1 MNVEVFIH
9 GVPNGESFWGNE
21 EDRNFFGTFYVQGS
35 NDAVKF
41 LIQTR
46 SSNGTTYCYYSY
58 LVYKNVLG
66 NEGREGSYFGL
77 TIRFDAY
84 CKDFLSIYKVLDTMF
99 TAHVLNKILKF
110 QNGKYKYAITDFG
123 SSSEIMN
130 CINSTTLQ
138 LVQSSLT
145 NDSFGSLQGFAVG
158 SANLP
163 TGNLYET
170 TTNDVE
176 ACIRQYGKIAL
187 SPYYP
192 TARETGLAKQY
203 DSKLQAVKQ
212 QCEEKHKAEID
223 AKDQKLRSINDSL
236 VSLQRENGDLRNT
249 IAQKEQVIVLKNQS
263 IADLENN
270 IKQIGHTKKV
280 IKNVELIKEPIIE
293 LSKIFGEQRV
303 SVPNKEAVQKKG
315 YASIIKSLLP
325 FVNFILLIFV
335 IVLLW
340 GKSSTTATEHND
352 GMTSLQDTVRL
363 STEQISEQP
372 EQDPSNTA
380 SEAELGNP
388 FTQRTNVSAE
398 LKMDVSNY
406 NENRQKFLTKGVPY
420 TVEIKNSQDPANG
433 KWEIEG
439 GHIEGNTNGNSIKF
453 VPEADNTVTIT
464 YQNQNGESYTRTLK
478 VSK

>member
-1 MNVEVFIH
+1 MNVEVFVH

-46 SSNGTTYCYYSY
+46 MSNGTTYCYYSY

-77 TIRFDAY
+77 SIRFDAY

-158 SANLP
+158 GTNLP
-163 TGNLYET
+163 TGNIYET

-176 ACIRQYGKIAL
+176 SCIKQYGKIAL

-192 TARETGLAKQY
+192 TARETGLVKQY
-203 DSKLQAVKQ
+203 DSKLQVVKQ
-212 QCEEKHKAEID
+212 QYEERYKTEID
-223 AKDQKLRSINDSL
+223 TKDQKLRSVNDSL
-236 VSLQRENGDLRNT
+236 VSLQKENGNLRNT
-249 IAQKEQVIVLKNQS
+249 INQKEQVIAQKNQS
-263 IADLENN
+263 IADLENK
-270 IKQIGHTKKV
+270 IKQIEHTKKV

-293 LSKIFGEQRV
+293 LSKIFGVQRV
-303 SVPNKEAVQKKG
+303 SVPNKTAVQKKG
-315 YASIIKSLLP
+315 YASIIKSLIP

-335 IVLLW
+335 IVILW
-340 GKSSTTATEHND
+340 GKSSTKATASND
-352 GMTSLQDTVRL
+352 EMTHLQDTERL
-363 STEQISEQP
+363 SKEQISEHH
-372 EQDPSNTA
+372 EAETSNTTSDA
-380 SEAELGNP
+380 GVNNP
-388 FTQRTNVSAE
+388 FTTTTENPST
-398 LKMDVSNY
+398 LSMDVGNY
-406 NENRQKFLTKGVPY
+406 NERENKFLKKKVPY
-420 TVEIKNSQDPANG
+420 TVEIKNSQEPANG

-439 GHIEGNTNGNSIKF
+439 GHINGNANGNSITF

-464 YQNQNGESYTRTLK
+464 YQGQNGENCTRTLK
-478 VSK
+478 VDK